1 MGRRVSYNE
10 IGHAH
15 QLTFSVYRRVPVF
28 SDPANVQIFLR
39 HLVRA
44 SQQKDFG
51 ILAFVVM
58 PDHAH
63 VIVFP
68 RGKYEIPSILKSIKA
83 RAAREILE
91 GLPVDSPWLKTF
103 NGAKPRR
110 VWQAGGG
117 HDRNYFN
124 AKALLAAINYD
135 HMNPVRKGLCTLA
148 TDWEWSSARAY
159 EGMDCVIDVE
169 ILEI

>member
-15 QLTFSVYRRVPVF
+15 QLTFSVYRRVPIF
-28 SDPANVQIFLR
+28 SDPVNVQIFLR

-44 SQQKDFG
+44 AEQKHFG

-63 VIVFP
+63 VVVFP
-68 RGKYEIPSILKSIKA
+68 KGEYQVSSILKSIKA

-91 GLPVDSPWLKTF
+91 GLPADSDWVKKLSS
-103 NGAKPRR
+103 AKPRR

-124 AKALLAAINYD
+124 AQALEAAINYD
-135 HMNPVRKGLCTLA
+135 HMNPVRKGLCHLV

-159 EGMDCVIDVE
+159 YGMECVIDVDF
-169 ILEI
+169 LEL

>member
-28 SDPANVQIFLR
+28 SDPANIRIFLR

-44 SQQKDFG
+44 SVQQNFG

-63 VIVFP
+63 VIVLP
-68 RGKYEIPSILKSIKA
+68 RGKYQISSILKSIKA

-91 GLPVDSPWLKTF
+91 GLPADSSWLRTF
-103 NGAKPRR
+103 NSAKPRR
-110 VWQAGGG
+110 VWQA
-117 HDRNYFN
+117 
-124 AKALLAAINYD
+124 AAGMIAITSMRRLYW
-135 HMNPVRKGLCTLA
+135 VQ
-148 TDWEWSSARAY
+148 SS
-159 EGMDCVIDVE
+159 MTT
-169 ILEI
+169 